1 MLKGIEKENFEKV
14 LFEMGEFKKRGATQ
28 REVVMFLLGMCAM
41 LDMAIDGHK
50 ANISEEFRGKLY
62 GYAEKEKNKINGICE

>member
-14 LFEMGEFKKRGATQ
+14 LFEMGEFKKIGTTQ
-28 REVVMFLLGMCAM
+28 REVTLFLLGMCAM

-50 ANISEEFRGKLY
+50 ANISEEFREKLY
-62 GYAEKEKNKINGICE
+62 EYAEKEKNKINGI